1 MERAEKIFELLK
13 ELSSAE
19 NITAES
25 ELQKDILLDSLGM
38 VTLLILL
45 EEKFNIELDE
55 SDMDPFALVT
65 VSDVIALVG
74 RYVGDE

>member
-1 MERAEKIFELLK
+1 MKHSEKIYELIK
-13 ELSSAE
+13 ELSGSD
-19 NITAES
+19 NISDNST
-25 ELQKDILLDSLGM
+25 LQDDILLDSLGM
-38 VTLLILL
+38 VTMLILI